1 MQRCKQI
8 KDWFNLFRNISN
20 CLCDKQLGICLQ
32 EGISQKQCRVACV
45 LFHQNKSQIFNNN
58 NKVRCF
64 WCFSLDL
71 SYTTE
76 ESFETEADLNM
87 FVFVLQENDRY
98 FSP

>member
-1 MQRCKQI
+1 MQRCNQI

-20 CLCDKQLGICLQ
+20 CFCDKQLGICFQ